1 MVESKLVV
9 GWTAKADPRLTAW
22 RGPTVD
28 SIGMARSKVTIADQ
42 KRWLSGKL
50 KGGSKPRVGWTASEG
65 VSKTEGWSEAGNRRL
80 ARNLGLG

>member
-1 MVESKLVV
+1 MVESKVVV

-28 SIGMARSKVTIADQ
+28 SKGMARSKVIADQ
-42 KRWLSGKL
+42 KRWLSGKS
-50 KGGSKPRVGWTASEG
+50 KGGSKPRVGWRASEG
-65 VSKTEGWSEAGNRRL
+65 LSETDGWLEAGNRRL

>member
-22 RGPTVD
+22 QGPTVD
-28 SIGMARSKVTIADQ
+28 SKGMDRSKVIADQ
-42 KRWLSGKL
+42 KEMVVEWKP
-50 KGGSKPRVGWTASEG
+50 KGGSKARVGWRASEG
-65 VSKTEGWSEAGNRRL
+65 LSKTDGWLEAGNRRL